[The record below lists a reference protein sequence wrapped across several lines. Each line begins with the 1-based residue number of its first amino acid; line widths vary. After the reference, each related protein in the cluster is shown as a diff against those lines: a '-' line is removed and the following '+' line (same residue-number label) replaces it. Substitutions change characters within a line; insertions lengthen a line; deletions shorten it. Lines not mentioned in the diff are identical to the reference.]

1 MENLF
6 LFEFTTPLW
15 LFLRLLSIL
24 GVSVILI
31 WLFNTVLMRFLY
43 KQENDS
49 FTLEWK
55 FSILKSLMIFVLFF
69 SVYLFFLIKVN
80 GLHWFL
86 WSQFPFSIINIYF
99 LLAPELLV
107 LLGVISLFYYHK
119 SQINKLIK

>member
-6 LFEFTTPLW
+6 LFDFATPIW
-15 LFLRLLSIL
+15 LFLRLLSLI
-24 GVSVILI
+24 GISAVLI
-31 WLFNTVLMRFLY
+31 WFIHTVLMRFLY
-43 KQENDS
+43 KQEDKS
-49 FTLEWK
+49 FTLVWK
-55 FSILKSLMIFVLFF
+55 FSILKSLIIFVLFF

-107 LLGVISLFYYHK
+107 LLGVISLFYYQK
-119 SQINKLIK
+119 SQIKKLIK

>member
-6 LFEFTTPLW
+6 LFDFATPIW
-15 LFLRLLSIL
+15 LFLRLLSLNGISA
-24 GVSVILI
+24 VLI
-31 WLFNTVLMRFLY
+31 WFIHTVLMRFLY
-43 KQENDS
+43 KQEDKS
-49 FTLEWK
+49 FTLVWK
-55 FSILKSLMIFVLFF
+55 FSILKSLIIFVLFF

-107 LLGVISLFYYHK
+107 LLGVISLFYYQK

>member
-6 LFEFTTPLW
+6 LFDFATPIW
-15 LFLRLLSIL
+15 LFLRLLSLI
-24 GVSVILI
+24 GISAVLI
-31 WLFNTVLMRFLY
+31 WFIHTVLMRFLY
-43 KQENDS
+43 KQEDKS
-49 FTLEWK
+49 FTLVWK
-55 FSILKSLMIFVLFF
+55 FSILKSLIIFVLFF

-107 LLGVISLFYYHK
+107 LLGVISLFYYQE
-119 SQINKLIK
+119 SQIKKLIK